1 MATMTRNQNTD
12 AALTE
17 LELLGK
23 IDPSDPLALLEIQRI
38 LIQAATYAALAQ
50 VEATEKLTRAIVSAT
65 SRLPISKL

>member
-23 IDPSDPLALLEIQRI
+23 IDPSDPLALLAIQRI